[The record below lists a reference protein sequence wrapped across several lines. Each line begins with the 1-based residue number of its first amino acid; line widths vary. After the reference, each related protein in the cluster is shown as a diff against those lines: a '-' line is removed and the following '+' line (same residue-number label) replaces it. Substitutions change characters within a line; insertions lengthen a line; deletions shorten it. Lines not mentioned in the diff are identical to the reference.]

1 MLKYI
6 LPLIVVAIS
15 GCSQQPQPQK
25 YAEAAKMVCPEQTRR
40 VEMTNSAYPEF
51 YCVGMTGRV
60 GTWLEYDAN
69 AHLRTRAEFKDDKLN
84 GTWESYHT
92 DGTLELRGTMADDL
106 RQGEWTQYYVNG
118 KLRSIKHYK
127 DNHIHGA
134 VKLYYQTGGLMAE
147 GEYVEDFEEG
157 PWKVYLEDGRLAR
170 ECRLE
175 HGEEKECEIYIK
187 QDTET
192 RVYNSKERGPL

>member
-6 LPLIVVAIS
+6 LPLIVVVAMS
-15 GCSQQPQPQK
+15 GCSQQPQKPQK
-25 YAEAAKMVCPEQTRR
+25 YAEAAQMVCPEQTRR

-51 YCVGMTGRV
+51 YCVG
-60 GTWLEYDAN
+60 TWLEYDAN
-69 AHLRTRAEFKDDKLN
+69 AHLRKRAEYKADKLN
-84 GTWESYHT
+84 GEWTAYHN
-92 DGTLELRGTMADDL
+92 DGSVETRGIMANDL
-106 RQGEWTQYYVNG
+106 REGEWTQYYVNG
-118 KLRSIKHYK
+118 NIRSVKHYK
-127 DNHIHGA
+127 DNMIHGQ
-134 VKLYYQTGGLMAE
+134 VKLYYQSGGLMAE
-147 GEYVEDFEEG
+147 GEYVDNLEEG

-175 HGEEKECEIYIK
+175 HGEEKDCEIFIK